1 MLSSLFF
8 LIPHSW
14 KTGRCTHCH
23 PAGAATSCSF
33 VSMLNWSKNLF
44 SPRLQGSWAVKHQL
58 KHDRAQRQP
67 RCKGTE
73 EPFHPAA
80 CESCSFFVCSL
91 LATLSDDYL
100 ENSFKTPSAGCQQK
114 RFKNLSFHWTQPRES
129 PPQQTQSLTQS
140 GHIKTLLLS
149 LICTNF
155 GPNPWTDITGL
166 QTTPRT
172 LNGAAKAG
180 GGWAIN
186 CSAPGTGS
194 TSGTGFS
201 PCKPAQDLLLGPSN
215 TLSDS
220 FCKLVPAVL
229 PLCGFGSCITF

>member
-1 MLSSLFF
+1 MYSLSSSWGSHKLLFCF
-8 LIPHSW
+8 NGELKQKPIQSQTAGELSCETPA
-14 KTGRCTHCH
+14 KTQQGT
-23 PAGAATSCSF
+23 ATTE
-33 VSMLNWSKNLF
+33 M
-44 SPRLQGSWAVKHQL
+44 QGHRRTL
-58 KHDRAQRQP
+58 PP
-67 RCKGTE
+67 RCLWE
-73 EPFHPAA
+73 LLIL
-80 CESCSFFVCSL
+80 CSL

-100 ENSFKTPSAGCQQK
+100 ENSFKTPSAVCQQK
-114 RFKNLSFHWTQPRES
+114 RFKNPSFHWTQPRES
-129 PPQQTQSLTQS
+129 PPQQTQSLTQP

-180 GGWAIN
+180 GRWAKN

-201 PCKPAQDLLLGPSN
+201 PCKPAQDLLLAPSN
-215 TLSDS
+215 ALSDS

-229 PLCGFGSCITF
+229 PLCSFGSCITF